1 MGLEK
6 LKRKGDYLMSNFK
19 IVCGVKPGQETIINL
34 NQVKQI
40 FLSQK
45 TSLREVVVEDINDN
59 RWRFETDLT
68 SLRQVSL
75 CLHSKEIVI
84 SFSFDFLSKSLNS
97 IEEDGY
103 RIGDET
109 LNEIGIVR
117 VGDGFA
123 LIREEKI

>member
-1 MGLEK
+1 
-6 LKRKGDYLMSNFK
+6 MSNFK
-19 IVCGVKPGQETIINL
+19 IVCGVKPRQETIINL

-45 TSLREVVVEDINDN
+45 TSIREVVVQDINDN
-59 RWRFETDLT
+59 RWGFETDLT
-68 SLRQVSL
+68 LVRQVSL

-84 SFSFDFLSKSLNS
+84 SFSADFLIKSLKS

-109 LNEIGIVR
+109 LDEIGIER

-123 LIREEKI
+123 LIREEEI

>member
-1 MGLEK
+1 
-6 LKRKGDYLMSNFK
+6 MSNFK
-19 IVCGVKPGQETIINL
+19 IVCGVKPRQETIINL

-45 TSLREVVVEDINDN
+45 TSIREVVVEDLNDN

-68 SLRQVSL
+68 LLRQVGL

-84 SFSFDFLSKSLNS
+84 SFSADFLIKSLKS

-109 LNEIGIVR
+109 LDEIGIER

-123 LIREEKI
+123 LIREEEI

>member
-19 IVCGVKPGQETIINL
+19 IVCGVKPRQETIINL

-45 TSLREVVVEDINDN
+45 TSIREVVVQDINDN
-59 RWRFETDLT
+59 RWGFETDLT
-68 SLRQVSL
+68 LVRQVSL

-84 SFSFDFLSKSLNS
+84 SFSADFLIKSLKS

-109 LNEIGIVR
+109 LDEIGIER

-123 LIREEKI
+123 LIREEEI